1 MLSSVGKKYTVGDVY
16 KEAAKLLKDEMG
28 GLKKGGL
35 SKTEEIKM
43 EEKSIEETE
52 KAGRETRKKERSG
65 N

>member
-43 EEKSIEETE
+43 EEMAKILSKTVL
-52 KAGRETRKKERSG
+52 KEMKIV
-65 N
+65 